1 MVRKERDNN
10 AVGKLNIGKPRK
22 PTGRF
27 SLAPFPIV
35 FSFEW
40 LLNEKRTKNTP
51 KNPSASEANRIV
63 LMGMIMTPALV
74 EPPWVPPQVGLIS
87 EACQSCGVQ
96 DGVLSA
102 LYWT

>member
-1 MVRKERDNN
+1 MVSKERDN
-10 AVGKLNIGKPRK
+10 AAEKLNIGKPRK

-35 FSFEW
+35 FSFSW

-74 EPPWVPPQVGLIS
+74 EPPGFRLR
-87 EACQSCGVQ
+87 
-96 DGVLSA
+96 
-102 LYWT
+102 